1 MQTLV
6 EKINKLKK
14 EKNAIIL
21 AHCYQR
27 LEIDTVADFVGDS
40 LGLSRQAANTDAD
53 MIIFAGVYFMAQTA
67 KILSP
72 KKRVFL
78 PNMKS
83 GCQMADMI
91 NLAQIKEFKA
101 KHFGVP
107 VVGYVNSTA
116 EVKTECD
123 ICCTSSNAV
132 KIVKNLAAQGVKK
145 VLFVPDAYLGS
156 WVAKNCPEI
165 EVITYPGYC
174 PTHLKITP
182 DDILKLCTEYPDAP
196 VLAHPECHGEVLK
209 LANFV
214 GSTTQIIERV
224 SWCDGGGGGEPSTA
238 STTQATCDKVAQEQ
252 ETFIIGTEIGVL
264 ERLQRDYPHKKFILA
279 SSKTVCPNM
288 KHTTLEDILYV
299 LENAPVENEIFV
311 DEKTRQKALLPIEK
325 MVN

>member
-1 MQTLV
+1 MGHSLA

-14 EKNAIIL
+14 EKNAVIL

-40 LGLSRQAANTDAD
+40 LGLSKLAAETDAD
-53 MIIFAGVYFMAQTA
+53 IIIFAGVYFMAQTA

-72 KKRVFL
+72 EKRVFL

-91 NLAQIKEFKA
+91 NLEQIKEFKA
-101 KHFGVP
+101 KNPGGV

-132 KIVKNLAAQGVKK
+132 KIVKNLAEQGVKK
-145 VLFVPDAYLGS
+145 VLFIPDAYLGS
-156 WVAKNCPEI
+156 WVAKNCPEV
-165 EVITYPGYC
+165 EVVTYPGYC

-182 DDILKLCTEYPDAP
+182 DDILKMREKYPKAS
-196 VLAHPECHGEVLK
+196 VLAHPECHVEVLK
-209 LANFV
+209 LADFI
-214 GSTTQIIERV
+214 GSTTQIIDY
-224 SWCDGGGGGEPSTA
+224 CA
-238 STTQATCDKVAQEQ
+238 TTDAKTI
-252 ETFIIGTEIGVL
+252 IIGTELGVL
-264 ERLQRDYPHKKFILA
+264 ERLERDYPDKKFILA
-279 SSKTVCPNM
+279 SDKTVCPNM
-288 KHTTLEDILYV
+288 KYNTLEDILHV
-299 LENAPVENEIFV
+299 LENQPEENEIFV
-311 DEKTRQKALLPIEK
+311 DEEVRKKALLPIEK